1 MEKRQ
6 IKSDLKSTM
15 TLSAKRIL
23 RSNMLCNIDI
33 NLLGLRTLC
42 NYLIAPKEVSLLNG
56 NFENN
61 ERMETIRDLILEEE
75 AVGETVIY
83 KITVLQSVV
92 EYERTTLNENA
103 TLEDVIIQELET
115 RYPFSPRHRSQLNE
129 GFFQF
134 SKKNGKIDCYYI
146 REMPFRWDYADT
158 RSKTIQSLNVKR
170 VDPAY
175 RVRINISFEQNKVV
189 LTFFGGVET
198 LVFRARE
205 IVCDAVKKY
214 VDNFAKKDVRFSPE
228 AMRNMLQKFG
238 KYVELINIDPRDN
251 EKFTKIVEQKVKGK
265 AEVKKVII
273 YDVFNVRMTGISI
286 SISPEVARLIEEEGI
301 RLTEIRG
308 GLWLEFG
315 IRITTRVK
323 SNGRVEFIIPS
334 KYFGNDEEKIFEV
347 SVKLYQKLL
356 PEKFELEKGPLE
368 RFM

>member
-1 MEKRQ
+1 
-6 IKSDLKSTM
+6 
-15 TLSAKRIL
+15 
-23 RSNMLCNIDI
+23 MLPCNVDI
-33 NLLGLRTLC
+33 NLLRSRVLF
-42 NYLIAPKEVSLLNG
+42 NYLTATKEVALLVS
-56 NFENN
+56 NFEND
-61 ERMETIRDLILEEE
+61 ERIETIRDLILEEK
-75 AVGETVIY
+75 AVGATIIY

-92 EYERTTLNENA
+92 EYESTALKNDA
-103 TLEDVIIQELET
+103 SLEDMIVQELEKK
-115 RYPFSPRHRSQLNE
+115 YPFSPRHRSKLNE

-134 SKKNGKIDCYYI
+134 SRKNGKLDCYYI

-158 RSKTIQSLNVKR
+158 RRKTIQSLNVKR

-175 RVRINISFEQNKVV
+175 RVRINMSFEERRVV

-205 IVCDAVKKY
+205 IVCDAVKNY
-214 VDNFAKKDVRFSPE
+214 VYNFAKRDARFTPE
-228 AMRNMLQKFG
+228 AMRNMLERFG

-251 EKFTKIVEQKVKGK
+251 EKFTKIVEQNVKGK

-347 SVKLYQKLL
+347 AVKLYGKLL
-356 PEKFELEKGPLE
+356 PEKFEPEKGPLE
-368 RFM
+368 RFMQ

>member
-1 MEKRQ
+1 
-6 IKSDLKSTM
+6 
-15 TLSAKRIL
+15 
-23 RSNMLCNIDI
+23 
-33 NLLGLRTLC
+33 
-42 NYLIAPKEVSLLNG
+42 
-56 NFENN
+56 
-61 ERMETIRDLILEEE
+61 
-75 AVGETVIY
+75 
-83 KITVLQSVV
+83 
-92 EYERTTLNENA
+92 
-103 TLEDVIIQELET
+103 
-115 RYPFSPRHRSQLNE
+115 
-129 GFFQF
+129 
-134 SKKNGKIDCYYI
+134 
-146 REMPFRWDYADT
+146 
-158 RSKTIQSLNVKR
+158 RSKSIQSLNVKR

-175 RVRINISFEQNKVV
+175 RVRINISFGQNKVV

-214 VDNFAKKDVRFSPE
+214 VYNFAKKDVRFSPE
-228 AMRNMLQKFG
+228 AMRNMLQRFG

-308 GLWLEFG
+308 RLWLEFG

-347 SVKLYQKLL
+347 GVKLYQKLL

-368 RFM
+368 RFMQ